1 LDAALELHTSRSNK
15 QRRITL
21 VQKHATITIVTSLH
35 LLSIIDLPSAL
46 ALHLL
51 DLPFPFAVG

>member
-1 LDAALELHTSRSNK
+1 MLELHTSRSNK